1 MLYLQNIVI
10 YFPNKVF
17 IFALS
22 FQNLS
27 KSKLVEMPSYN
38 LVEIVHNKWLQQS
51 GNRGNDLCI
60 ATIDDY
66 VRAFMQMVKYY
77 QYLKGNQARIGPK
90 KEELLFQVVQ

>member
-10 YFPNKVF
+10 FFPNKVF

-27 KSKLVEMPSYN
+27 KFELAEMPSCN
-38 LVEIVHNKWLQQS
+38 LAETIHNKWFQQS
-51 GNRGNDLCI
+51 GNRGNDLHI
-60 ATIDDY
+60 TIVDDY

-77 QYLKGNQARIGPK
+77 
-90 KEELLFQVVQ
+90 